1 MPPRR
6 TRKVSQDSE
15 GQPDY
20 DQKIRL
26 TKRKELF
33 IQQFEKE
40 GQSCI
45 KANITYT
52 LPCICINEPILWL
65 APK

>member
-40 GQSCI
+40 GQSYI
-45 KANITYT
+45 KANTYSF
-52 LPCICINEPILWL
+52 LYMY
-65 APK
+65 

>member
-1 MPPRR
+1 MIISMPPRR

-26 TKRKELF
+26 NKRKELF

-40 GQSCI
+40 GQSYI
-45 KANITYT
+45 EVNTYSF
-52 LPCICINEPILWL
+52 LYMY
-65 APK
+65 